1 MKCSRYQK
9 PMMDRVTIGYG
20 ATYKETRI
28 DFSTQAVICEPMKK
42 VERVPKEIA
51 MSAALILPLEDPTEK
66 EADTVMLNFNAR
78 HF

>member
-1 MKCSRYQK
+1 
-9 PMMDRVTIGYG
+9 MDRVTIGYG

-51 MSAALILPLEDPTEK
+51 MS
-66 EADTVMLNFNAR
+66 MLR
-78 HF
+78 QLH